1 MRVYSLGFTF
11 LYGRF
16 SAVLL
21 CLAEDVIFG
30 VGFSR
35 VFVKQVWIP
44 LLARREFVALHNV
57 VRIAPLLSSLGGCGA
72 CDGPDVFVVLRSY
85 PHEAATS

>member
-1 MRVYSLGFTF
+1 MF
-11 LYGRF
+11 GRF

-44 LLARREFVALHNV
+44 LLARREFAALHNV
-57 VRIAPLLSSLGGCGA
+57 VNNALRDALLVLFLVSQADLIINTNTAICLAAVDPGSLY
-72 CDGPDVFVVLRSY
+72 L
-85 PHEAATS
+85 AT